1 MIIIRKAKD
10 SDLVELYEIERVCF
24 EFDLLSKNSM
34 RNFINHKSH
43 SFLIAEKNNKIV
55 GYLLTLL
62 VSKHKFARQYS
73 VAILPE
79 FQRQSIG
86 RQLLLASE
94 SFVDKKL
101 GIKLETRTDNIAA
114 INLYKS
120 IGYKAGKL
128 KYDYYMDGCDAIEMI
143 KILIK

>member
-1 MIIIRKAKD
+1 MIIIRKATD
-10 SDLVELYEIERVCF
+10 HDLLDLCNIEKTCF
-24 EFDLLSKNSM
+24 EFDLLSKQSL
-34 RNFINHKSH
+34 RNFINHKCH

-62 VSKHKFARQYS
+62 ISKHKFARQYS
-73 VAILPE
+73 LAILPD

-94 SFVDKKL
+94 SCVNKKL

-114 INLYKS
+114 INLYQS
-120 IGYKAGKL
+120 LGYKTGKV
-128 KYDYYMDGCDAIEMI
+128 KYGYYMDGCDALEMI
-143 KILIK
+143 KLLIK